1 MARHAEKCNNKDKR
15 KWVGTEE
22 GGIELLYQNS
32 EITVIYRN
40 CMIIHLQIS
49 P

>member
-1 MARHAEKCNNKDKR
+1 MARHAEICNDKEK

-22 GGIELLYQNS
+22 GGIEILYQNS
-32 EITVIYRN
+32 EITVIRWN